1 MVPKETSGERASLL
15 VVDGDCA
22 PGGRRRLRRSR
33 EWKPAEAAGAH
44 LSGAGGAAARPGP
57 GEAAGGAAAADNPRR
72 DGRSRSRASSEAVA
86 VSVLV
91 LALVACG
98 LLSFC

>member
-44 LSGAGGAAARPGP
+44 LSGGGAAARPGP
-57 GEAAGGAAAADNPRR
+57 GEAAGGAGAADNPRR
-72 DGRSRSRASSEAVA
+72 YGRSRSRASEAVA

>member
-44 LSGAGGAAARPGP
+44 LSGGGAAARPGP

-72 DGRSRSRASSEAVA
+72 DGRSRSRASEAVA

-91 LALVACG
+91 LPLVACA